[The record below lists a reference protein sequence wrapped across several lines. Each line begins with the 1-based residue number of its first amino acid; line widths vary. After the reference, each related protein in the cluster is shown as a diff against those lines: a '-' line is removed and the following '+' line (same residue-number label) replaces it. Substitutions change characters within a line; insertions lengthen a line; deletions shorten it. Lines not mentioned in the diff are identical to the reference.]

1 MIKKVL
7 NDRLVNRTRFL
18 GQLKMISYA
27 SGRDNGMRQQW
38 FFYLRIPSPVL
49 NIFALG
55 LTF

>member
-27 SGRDNGMRQQW
+27 SGRDNGMRQW
-38 FFYLRIPSPVL
+38 SGLKKNGVGVLCPVL
-49 NIFALG
+49 G
-55 LTF
+55 

>member
-27 SGRDNGMRQQW
+27 SGRDNGMRQ
-38 FFYLRIPSPVL
+38 
-49 NIFALG
+49 
-55 LTF
+55 